1 MSSGNHPTQDQ
12 ASAAFEWLRKLA
24 LDGNKSAS
32 IALIVWEREL
42 QTRRKLEEFT
52 IDTCDRGHRFAKLS
66 DHPEKDALA
75 RCPHCMAIGL
85 DRARLAHA
93 ETRRKLE
100 EAEKRIQQLGE
111 LPIGEFIEKDG
122 EITLEVMVE
131 ACRFNAYAED
141 LAGAILHRP
150 KKGGAS

>member
-1 MSSGNHPTQDQ
+1 MERD
-12 ASAAFEWLRKLA
+12 AAKAIADDMENKVIGGAYAAVLLR
-24 LDGNKSAS
+24 
-32 IALIVWEREL
+32 R
-42 QTRRKLEEFT
+42 
-52 IDTCDRGHRFAKLS
+52 
-66 DHPEKDALA
+66 
-75 RCPHCMAIGL
+75 HCGL
-85 DRARLAHA
+85 DDTKEDLGEVAVLVATLRNELA